1 MIARINRMAL
11 LAIFALLMGFIIVSS
26 AGWPAGDDDNSASDD
41 DDSAVTDDDDST
53 SPLLNERPVIVCV
66 PRRGRSFLAPDNGN
80 LRED

>member
-1 MIARINRMAL
+1 MIARNNRVAI

-26 AGWPAGDDDNSASDD
+26 AGCPAGDDDNSAS
-41 DDSAVTDDDDST
+41 DDDDST

-66 PRRGRSFLAPDNGN
+66 PRRGRSFLAPDNGY

>member
-1 MIARINRMAL
+1 MIARNNRVTI

-26 AGWPAGDDDNSASDD
+26 AGCPAGDDDNSAS
-41 DDSAVTDDDDST
+41 DDDDST

-66 PRRGRSFLAPDNGN
+66 PRRGRSFLAPDNGY